1 MSSPFS
7 VAPPAQA
14 RRHSHQ
20 HALGTPIA
28 GTFSGTTQSQMNGT
42 YLPAG
47 RISPVNPFNTAS
59 MMQKVAPSP
68 LGSRQTSL
76 SPQQSKH
83 PVSLL
88 QRQESLQD
96 YAVGGSSN
104 QIPANSPETPGVLPD
119 FSNETSAPVDRDHS
133 VAVNGRF

>member
-7 VAPPAQA
+7 VTPAAQV

-20 HALGTPIA
+20 LALGTPIA
-28 GTFSGTTQSQMNGT
+28 GTFSGATQSQKNGT
-42 YLPAG
+42 YLPG
-47 RISPVNPFNTAS
+47 ERISPINPFNNAS
-59 MMQKVAPSP
+59 MSQKVVPSP

-76 SPQQSKH
+76 SPQQSKL
-83 PVSLL
+83 PASLL

-104 QIPANSPETPGVLPD
+104 QIPANSPEIPGALPD
-119 FSNETSAPVDRDHS
+119 FSNETAVSVDRDHA
-133 VAVNGRF
+133 VMVNGRF

>member
-1 MSSPFS
+1 
-7 VAPPAQA
+7 
-14 RRHSHQ
+14 
-20 HALGTPIA
+20 
-28 GTFSGTTQSQMNGT
+28 MNGT

-47 RISPVNPFNTAS
+47 RISPVNPFNNAS

-83 PVSLL
+83 PASLL

-104 QIPANSPETPGVLPD
+104 QIPANSPETPGVSPD
-119 FSNETSAPVDRDHS
+119 FSNGTSAPVDRDHS